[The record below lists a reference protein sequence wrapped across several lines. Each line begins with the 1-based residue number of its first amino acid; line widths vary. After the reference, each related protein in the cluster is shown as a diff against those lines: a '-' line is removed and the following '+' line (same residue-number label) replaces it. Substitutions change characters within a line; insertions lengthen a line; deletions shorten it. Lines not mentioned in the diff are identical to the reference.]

1 MKKVDP
7 VTLEV
12 VSNHLISIVREMAA
26 ALMRTSYS
34 TIIREMGDYTTAL
47 FGAQAELI
55 AQAEHIPSHQG
66 TLSEAAKT
74 IFRTVEMEPEDV
86 ITYEGDFQPPL

>member
-55 AQAEHIPSHQG
+55 AQA
-66 TLSEAAKT
+66 
-74 IFRTVEMEPEDV
+74 
-86 ITYEGDFQPPL
+86 